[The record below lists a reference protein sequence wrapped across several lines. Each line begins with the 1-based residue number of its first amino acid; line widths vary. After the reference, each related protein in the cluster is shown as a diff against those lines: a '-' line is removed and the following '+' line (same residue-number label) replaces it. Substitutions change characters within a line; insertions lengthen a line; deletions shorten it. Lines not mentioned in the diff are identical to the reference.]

1 MPREANDLSVAAEQ
15 LLDED
20 DHLILLDGAGVVLVE
35 SAEHFVE
42 GFRGELITGSEVAES
57 VLNELLGLFLVE
69 SAGLINIVGVPDL
82 VDDAL
87 NRLFLRCSHL
97 KDIIN

>member
-35 SAEHFVE
+35 GAEHLVE
-42 GFRGELITGSEVAES
+42 GLRGELITGTEVAES
-57 VLNELLGLFLVE
+57 VLDELLGLFLVKG
-69 SAGLINIVGVPDL
+69 A
-82 VDDAL
+82 
-87 NRLFLRCSHL
+87 
-97 KDIIN
+97 